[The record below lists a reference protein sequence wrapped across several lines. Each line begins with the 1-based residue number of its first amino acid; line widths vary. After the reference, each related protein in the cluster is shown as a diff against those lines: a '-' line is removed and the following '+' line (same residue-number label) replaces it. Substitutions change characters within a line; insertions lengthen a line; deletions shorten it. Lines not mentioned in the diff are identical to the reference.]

1 MHRIKSLT
9 RLGVVLATLGV
20 IALAF
25 ASGASA
31 STGMVPR
38 PGGTGGV
45 TDPSVAVPDPTTVVR
60 TVVVGGMPG
69 WQIAAIAI
77 AAALVAA
84 TAAVLLDRV
93 RPARRRPLGAA
104 A

>member
-1 MHRIKSLT
+1 MHSIKNLA
-9 RLGVVLATLGV
+9 RLGAVLATSGI

-38 PGGTGGV
+38 SGGNGGI
-45 TDPSVAVPDPTTVVR
+45 AVPDPPTVVR
-60 TVVVGGMPG
+60 TVLVGGMPG
-69 WQIAAIAI
+69 WQIAVIAI

-84 TAAVLLDRV
+84 TAAVLLDRI
-93 RPARRRPLGAA
+93 RPARRRTFGTAA
-104 A
+104 

>member
-1 MHRIKSLT
+1 MHSIKNVA
-9 RLGVVLATLGV
+9 RLGAVLAALGI

-31 STGMVPR
+31 STAMVPR
-38 PGGTGGV
+38 SGGTGGI
-45 TDPSVAVPDPTTVVR
+45 TDPSVAIPDPSAVVR

-84 TAAVLLDRV
+84 TAAVLLDRI

-104 A
+104 

>member
-1 MHRIKSLT
+1 MHSIKNMT
-9 RLGVVLATLGV
+9 RLGVVLAALAV
-20 IALAF
+20 IALTF
-25 ASGASA
+25 ANGASA

-38 PGGTGGV
+38 PGGTGGIA
-45 TDPSVAVPDPTTVVR
+45 DPSVAVPDPPTVVR

-84 TAAVLLDRV
+84 TVAVLLDRF
-93 RPARRRPLGAA
+93 RPARRRPLTAA